1 MLEKIIY
8 KNHMNEVINFG
19 QNGIFANS
27 NDLRNFS
34 WSYTS
39 KNNRISEF
47 KRGIVTKTI
56 PVIIQCDSEEDGIKV
71 KNRLFEELSLVIII
85 YNVILLHQKN
95 LTI

>member
-39 KNNRISEF
+39 KNNRIVLS
-47 KRGIVTKTI
+47 
-56 PVIIQCDSEEDGIKV
+56 
-71 KNRLFEELSLVIII
+71 ELSLQTCRAIGKLSI
-85 YNVILLHQKN
+85 NWTQRRR
-95 LTI
+95 